1 MNRTMQA
8 KSVKLRAQKR
18 RYPRRMDLD
27 KRGPRPNLAVLADY
41 SQRAKG
47 LMVEDRWLM
56 LDNGQIVLES
66 EVPVVNAHLSAKSE
80 IDDKLIAQ
88 KWGAPKYIE
97 VCSTPIER
105 DRLYFN
111 SKKNKVVIQQVR
123 LLNKVFRISEAFS
136 SLADAQYALA
146 MDIVP
151 WRIEKRYTNQ
161 PA

>member
-56 LDNGQIVLES
+56 LDNGTIVLES

-80 IDDKLIAQ
+80 IDDKLIGQ
-88 KWGAPKYIE
+88 KWDAPKY
-97 VCSTPIER
+97 VQLWNTPVER
-105 DRLYFN
+105 VRLYFN
-111 SKKNKVVIQQVR
+111 SKKDKI
-123 LLNKVFRISEAFS
+123 I
-136 SLADAQYALA
+136 
-146 MDIVP
+146 
-151 WRIEKRYTNQ
+151 
-161 PA
+161 